1 MLPGSSK
8 WALLT
13 NVTTNSLHYSL
24 IGSNGSNHLRLFA
37 YYCYNCSCSSQ
48 AIVVPLTG
56 GSCKD
61 PFRLHTLFSLPVWWT
76 VFQDTLRT
84 LGWLR
89 CPWCPPRLETS
100 IDLLFSDVSQP
111 HNALVGTDAVQFQCC
126 SVKRP
131 KRDFNNSVFGVW
143 SLHCWLN
150 AFIRSLKFERVYI
163 FYSRCFLPFLT
174 LVWSGLIATTY
185 VLIMMPT
192 PRRSYC
198 WLLW

>member
-1 MLPGSSK
+1 MARPLVTAGKSEQNVYCQRCYLVAVN
-8 WALLT
+8 WTLLT
-13 NVTTNSLHYSL
+13 NVTTNTLHYSL
-24 IGSNGSNHLRLFA
+24 IGSNGLNHLRLFA

-61 PFRLHTLFSLPVWWT
+61 PFPLHTLFSLPVWWT

-126 SVKRP
+126 YS
-131 KRDFNNSVFGVW
+131 
-143 SLHCWLN
+143 N
-150 AFIRSLKFERVYI
+150 AIHQWDEPHKY
-163 FYSRCFLPFLT
+163 
-174 LVWSGLIATTY
+174 
-185 VLIMMPT
+185 
-192 PRRSYC
+192 RR
-198 WLLW
+198 